1 MPKSANILNPIAL
14 SSACI
19 AVAASLRATRCCFG
33 FLALGSVVTEL
44 LDLRLLLVLED
55 SAWNGAF
62 QVLSK
67 ISDKPACVAART
79 PAVVLT
85 HQLLNLSE
93 HVIQI
98 PNGCGNFCVS
108 ASVILLKLFS
118 GFPRISSK
126 SMLRTASRMFS
137 RYSENLISSRKLY
150 LPLHLQEVQQL
161 RQLCPLATC
170 GVSTGEGHPVC

>member
-1 MPKSANILNPIAL
+1 MHSQYLYCHQPILLHVKIWVDLLPCLDNGIHFLYFYRRTSVADEYELTGCRWDLTWAVQVCAEGFWIVTSGYWVLKSSHLTLPKSANILNPIAL

-33 FLALGSVVTEL
+33 FLALGSVVPEL

-85 HQLLNLSE
+85 AVVRLSWP
-93 HVIQI
+93 HSIW
-98 PNGCGNFCVS
+98 
-108 ASVILLKLFS
+108 
-118 GFPRISSK
+118 
-126 SMLRTASRMFS
+126 
-137 RYSENLISSRKLY
+137 
-150 LPLHLQEVQQL
+150 
-161 RQLCPLATC
+161 
-170 GVSTGEGHPVC
+170 

>member
-1 MPKSANILNPIAL
+1 
-14 SSACI
+14 
-19 AVAASLRATRCCFG
+19 
-33 FLALGSVVTEL
+33 VVPEL

-150 LPLHLQEVQQL
+150 LPLHLQEVNNCGNFVRWPL
-161 RQLCPLATC
+161 AVCPLGRVTLFVETEDGSRAR
-170 GVSTGEGHPVC
+170 